1 MHAKSIESIRNGRVQ
16 GSYYDGSTGG
26 GAPENYFD
34 FDVPISPE
42 GGFRYE
48 HDMDQYSIT
57 NVFQLKAEQ
66 GQRSIS
72 LKCSLHKKA
81 GYQFIEDYMK
91 ADLQDWEEWWRN
103 REEIFVQL
111 Q

>member
-1 MHAKSIESIRNGRVQ
+1 MHTKSIESIRNGRVQ

-72 LKCSLHKKA
+72 LKCFLNKKA
-81 GYQFIEDYMK
+81 GYQFIEDYVK
-91 ADLQDWEEWWRN
+91 TDLQDWEEWWRN